1 MSLSQHD
8 RRVLAD
14 IEQHLTE
21 EDPRL
26 TRMLS
31 SFGKTTPLHPLLPRL
46 LRRCRA
52 VPVITAVFLS
62 LAAILLIVAVTVRSP
77 ALVITAM
84 AMACVSALP
93 KLTGSL
99 QRSRH
104 GGRSR
109 RDR

>member
-14 IEQHLTE
+14 IEQHLA
-21 EDPRL
+21 EDDPHL

-31 SFGKTTPLHPLLPRL
+31 SFGKATARCTLLPRL

-52 VPVITAVFLS
+52 VPVVTAAFLS
-62 LAAILLIVAVTVRSP
+62 LAVTLLVVAIAIRSA
-77 ALVITAM
+77 ALVIAATAV
-84 AMACVSALP
+84 ACVSALP
-93 KLTGSL
+93 KLTGSS

-104 GGRSR
+104 GGRT
-109 RDR
+109 DR